1 MPNPF
6 LLTKMEWISK
16 WKDQEKGDQMPK
28 SKPVFPEFLPEE
40 VWKWKLIEERFDHI
54 LKLHDYHE
62 IRLPILLDREFV
74 ERGIKALMQ
83 GRQGKMLA
91 ARTVNV
97 CDEKSET
104 SSFSLR
110 PEGTI
115 SILGLAAREGEGGR
129 VHRYYYHGPF
139 FRMGEGPQESIQL
152 GVELLGSN
160 SPISENE
167 VISLGIRLL
176 KELGFRDISLRLN
189 SFGCEDCRRKYLATV
204 RAELK
209 KHSDSYCEACH
220 AELAANPFSQ
230 TQCDDPRCPKDVPE
244 GLTILDYLCPACL
257 AALENVKKVQANLGH
272 AYKLDPRLTKNYA
285 YYNGTV
291 FDFVVGEGESQQTVG
306 GGGRYDRLSDKLV
319 KRSIPG
325 VGFFLDL
332 DLIFNIMDTRRL
344 FFAWD
349 NAFSVYVCALSP
361 GLEMML
367 LQIAQELHE
376 ADIVTVVSPEI
387 RDSESEQLHAKDHDC
402 DLMLAISEDSVR
414 MGKLELFNLIRANQ
428 SSIPL
433 NRVTD
438 SVQISRKLLRK

>member
-1 MPNPF
+1 
-6 LLTKMEWISK
+6 
-16 WKDQEKGDQMPK
+16 MPK

-40 VWKWKLIEERFDHI
+40 VWKWKLMEERFDHV

-62 IRLPILLDREFV
+62 VRLPILLDRGFV

-97 CDEKSET
+97 CGEEDET
-104 SSFSLR
+104 NRFSLR

-115 SILGLAAREGEGGR
+115 SILGLAARQVEDKR
-129 VHRYYYHGPF
+129 IHRYYYHGPF
-139 FRMGEGPQESIQL
+139 FRMADGPQETIQL

-176 KELGFRDISLRLN
+176 KELGFRDVSLRLN
-189 SFGCEDCRRKYLATV
+189 SFGCEECRRKYLNAV
-204 RAELK
+204 RVELK
-209 KHSDSYCEACH
+209 KHSGDYCDACH
-220 AELAANPFSQ
+220 AELAANPFSH
-230 TQCDDPRCPKDVPE
+230 TQCEDPRCPQEVPE
-244 GLTILDYLCPACL
+244 GLNILKYLCPDCL

-272 AYKLDPRLTKNYA
+272 SYKVDPRLTKNYA

-291 FDFVVGEGESQQTVG
+291 FDFVVGEGSNPQTIG
-306 GGGRYDRLSDKLV
+306 GGGRYDRLSERLLKL
-319 KRSIPG
+319 SIPG
-325 VGFFLDL
+325 VGFYLDL
-332 DLIFNIMDTRRL
+332 DLVFNIMDTRRL
-344 FFAWD
+344 FFTWD
-349 NAFSVYVCALSP
+349 NAFSVYACALSP

-367 LQIAQELHE
+367 LQIAQELHQ

-387 RDSESEQLHAKDHDC
+387 RNSDREQQHAKVHDC
-402 DLMLAISEDSVR
+402 DLMLAISEESVR
-414 MGKLELFNLIRANQ
+414 EGKLELINLARGTQ
-428 SSIPL
+428 TSIPL
-433 NRVTD
+433 NRVTE